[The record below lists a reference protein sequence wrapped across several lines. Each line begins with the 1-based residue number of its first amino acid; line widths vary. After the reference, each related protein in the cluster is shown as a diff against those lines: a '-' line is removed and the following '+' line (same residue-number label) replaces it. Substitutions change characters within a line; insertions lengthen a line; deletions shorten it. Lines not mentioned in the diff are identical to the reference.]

1 VKAKVW
7 EFTDKFRGKGFS
19 MGDARAY
26 ISLLTDLNIAGGEE
40 DYVEALYGAYEAA
53 SSLYE
58 SRGLSALAEDCR
70 EKAKE
75 WAVLDRQSFSV
86 RPPAPNS
93 TPLKPVVKGATVVSL
108 FTGAYGMDLG
118 FEKAGYE
125 VLLGLDISD
134 ASYKN
139 YKANRPRTPFIH
151 GGIADYSAT
160 DMLREAGLRPGE
172 VDVVTG
178 GPPCQPFSTAGKRE
192 GLNDHRSKALV
203 EYIRFIGEAKP
214 KVFVMEEVAGL
225 LNARLVHVP
234 IKERGERP
242 LGPEEQ
248 PGSLWKVVLAALQ
261 ETGYKMA
268 WGTLNAADFGAPQ
281 ERERVVV
288 IGVRP
293 DMGVQPTL
301 PQPAYSKK
309 PEATL
314 THVTLPRVTVAEA
327 MMGVE
332 EDIGYAGLP
341 PKYLKYISYV
351 PGGGNWRQV
360 PEGLR
365 PEAMN
370 GAYSAGGGKM
380 GFYRRVAWFEP
391 SPTLVTSPAMKAT
404 MLVHPWYDRPLG
416 VREYMRLQGFPDD
429 WKVAV
434 GVQEAYR
441 LFGEAVPVPL
451 SYAVAV
457 HIGALMGW
465 KGS

>member
-1 VKAKVW
+1 MKVKVW
-7 EFTDKFRGKGFS
+7 EFIDKFRGKGFS
-19 MGDARAY
+19 MGDVRAY
-26 ISLLTDLNIAGGEE
+26 ISLLTDLNIAGGER
-40 DYVEALYGAYEAA
+40 DYVEALYRAYEAA

-58 SRGLSALAEDCR
+58 SRGLSALAEDYR
-70 EKAKE
+70 EKVKE
-75 WAVLDRQSFSV
+75 WAVLDRSSFSV
-86 RPPAPNS
+86 RPPTPNNTS
-93 TPLKPVVKGATVVSL
+93 LKPVVKGATVISL
-108 FTGAYGMDLG
+108 FTGAYGMDMG

-139 YKANRPRTPFIH
+139 FKANRPKTPFIY
-151 GGIADYSAT
+151 GDIVNYSTT
-160 DMLREAGLRPGE
+160 DILREAGLKPGE

-192 GLNDHRSKALV
+192 GLNDHRSKALA

-234 IKERGERP
+234 IKERGKRP

-261 ETGYKMA
+261 ETGYKIV
-268 WGTLNAADFGAPQ
+268 WGVLNAADFGAPQ
-281 ERERVVV
+281 ERERVIV

-293 DMGVQPTL
+293 DIGVSPTL
-301 PQPAYSKK
+301 PQPTYSKK
-309 PEATL
+309 PKATL
-314 THVTLPRVTVAEA
+314 TGVTLPWVTMAEA
-327 MMGVE
+327 IMGVK
-332 EDIGYAGLP
+332 EDIGYVDLP
-341 PKYLKYISYV
+341 PKYLRYIRYV
-351 PGGGNWRQV
+351 PGGGNWRQI
-360 PEGLR
+360 PEGLK
-365 PEAMN
+365 PGAMN

-434 GVQEAYR
+434 RVQDAYR

-451 SYAVAV
+451 AYAVAV

-465 KGS
+465 KDS